1 MAPNVGLGSQGPVE
15 RGWGLWLTSVLAVV
29 LAGFFVGARIVQR
42 FIKKSGLGIDDYLI
56 IAALFSSIL
65 LTVTE
70 CQAVVY
76 GYGRPWKTLPS
87 ESRMTA
93 RKWFYGANIV
103 YKVVLLFNKM
113 SVVCLYYRI
122 FAIITTSFRIACHVM
137 NVWIVTTGIAFTLA
151 TIFQCTPIAAFWDHS
166 IEGAKCFH
174 NQPWWISYATV
185 QIITDFVLLAMPFR
199 QILKLSMGTTE
210 KLGVALVF
218 GTGGFVTFASIYRA
232 TTIAISA
239 SNPDPTWGPI
249 PATIWSVIEA
259 NAGIICACLPMLR
272 APFVRLLGPLF
283 GSHRA
288 SKANTKRLSYPM
300 IWQSNHHPGTGHRS
314 TVSHPRNESQ
324 RDSESNIIDD
334 DILPPSRPGALNRQ
348 NSDIVVTNEFS
359 IERNKLQKSKTETT
373 ICDTN
378 TARSVSED
386 KPEGKSPYYHV

>member
-29 LAGFFVGARIVQR
+29 LAGFFVGARITQR
-42 FIKKSGLGIDDYLI
+42 FLKKNGMGMDDYLI
-56 IAALFSSIL
+56 IAALFASVL

-76 GYGRPWKTLPS
+76 GYGRPWKTLPT
-87 ESRMTA
+87 ESRIIA

-122 FAIITTSFRIACHVM
+122 FAVTTKSFRIACHAM
-137 NVWIVTTGIAFTLA
+137 NIWLVTTGIAFTFA
-151 TIFQCTPIAAFWDHS
+151 TIFQCTPVAAFWDHS
-166 IEGAKCFH
+166 IKGSKCFQ
-174 NQPWWISYATV
+174 NEPWWISYATV
-185 QIITDFVLLAMPFR
+185 QISTDFVLLAMPLR
-199 QILKLSMGTTE
+199 QILRLTMGTTE

-232 TTIAISA
+232 TTIAASA

-249 PATIWSVIEA
+249 PATVWSVIEA

-272 APFVRLLGPLF
+272 APFVRLFGPLF
-283 GSHRA
+283 GSHKG
-288 SKANTKRLSYPM
+288 SNGNTKRQSYALG
-300 IWQSNHHPGTGHRS
+300 WKSNHHPGVGHAN
-314 TVSHPRNESQ
+314 TISHTNATQ
-324 RDSESNIIDD
+324 HDSDCDIINSDA
-334 DILPPSRPGALNRQ
+334 LPESRPGALNHVGK
-348 NSDIVVTNEFS
+348 DIFVTNEFS
-359 IERNKLQKSKTETT
+359 IERNELQKQRTETMS
-373 ICDTN
+373 CDDTN